1 MVEELNE
8 KLREFQELIMARNV
22 ILEKMNRLQYIA
34 RKLPTLVVESVKI
47 TDKRDRGRRFEK
59 PGRIKSCQ
67 KVIVGQ
73 MK

>member
-22 ILEKMNRLQYIA
+22 ILEKMNRLQS
-34 RKLPTLVVESVKI
+34 K
-47 TDKRDRGRRFEK
+47 DKRDRGRRFEK

-67 KVIVGQ
+67 KVIAS
-73 MK
+73 KTI